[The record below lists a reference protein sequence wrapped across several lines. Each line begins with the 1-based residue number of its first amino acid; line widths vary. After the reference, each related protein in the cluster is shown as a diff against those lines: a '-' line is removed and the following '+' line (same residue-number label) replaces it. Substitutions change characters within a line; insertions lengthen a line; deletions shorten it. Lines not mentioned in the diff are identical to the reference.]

1 MLKTTGK
8 IQRFPRKSGTAY
20 ALKIVHNFWQK
31 DKGIGTNKL
40 IKTVLYIPA
49 NQNLNDGLF
58 RVYAWNKI
66 NKELNNLCLQKVVS
80 VADADTAKRNF
91 AKVLPPINAP
101 RPMATTTG
109 KPDPLARYRRIL
121 KAD

>member
-1 MLKTTGK
+1 MIKTAGK
-8 IQRFPRKSGTAY
+8 IQRFPRKNGIAY
-20 ALKIVHNFWQK
+20 ALKIVHNFW
-31 DKGIGTNKL
+31 DKTKQVGTNKL

-66 NKELNNLCLQKVVS
+66 NNVLNNLCLQKIVS
-80 VADADTAKRNF
+80 SADADRARTNF
-91 AKVLPPINAP
+91 AKLIP
-101 RPMATTTG
+101 RVRKPQSIAAG

-121 KAD
+121 NS